1 MKIFRINVRGGT
13 ALAVCLGAVSM
24 LAITPTPSLAQKCTT
39 FACKVKAIAKKL
51 DSATT
56 PGSTAADTRSPSAG
70 IDVRIPTGPVPEVGA
85 TGSTGVVR
93 FQALVLQWKVID
105 DGTQLRAAPPP
116 PAPEIR
122 RQVLGCGPDRACVAT
137 ADLRVIGIETYGQS
151 LANNTPFIVDV
162 LLENHGRRATA
173 TTEGRI
179 CTNGLSGVKCNDGL
193 SDTFIIPVVQP
204 GERVTIRRSLNGK
217 LEGYSSTREVA
228 VVVDPDESIADFSRA
243 NNAMVA
249 KDVKV
254 EEPAITTVQTRSP
267 VETTIDRSFQ
277 PIHML
282 RLQNPSRSIATGE
295 IPMLVQFLNG
305 DNNCRVK
312 YENEP
317 LTLPSVPPKAV
328 VEFAIIF
335 PRVFASCSP
344 GIQILFGS
352 EPTVDSPNS
361 LSVLPKWTSLRFVSP
376 SR

>member
-1 MKIFRINVRGGT
+1 MRILRINVRGGT
-13 ALAVCLGAVSM
+13 ALAVCLGVVSM

-56 PGSTAADTRSPSAG
+56 PGSTVAETSSPSAG
-70 IDVRIPTGPVPEVGA
+70 NDVRIPTGPVPEVGA
-85 TGSTGVVR
+85 TGSTGAVR

-116 PAPEIR
+116 AAPEIR

-137 ADLRVIGIETYGQS
+137 ADLRVLGIETYGQS

-162 LLENHGRRATA
+162 LLENHGRKGTA

-179 CTNGLSGVKCNDGL
+179 CTNGLSGVRCNDGL
-193 SDTFIIPVVQP
+193 SDTFIIPPVQP
-204 GERVTIRRSLNGK
+204 GERVTIRRSLSGK
-217 LEGYSSTREVA
+217 LEGYGDTRNVG

-243 NNAMVA
+243 NNTLLS
-249 KDVKV
+249 KDIKV
-254 EEPAITTVQTRSP
+254 EKPEITTIQTRSP
-267 VETTIDRSFQ
+267 ADNTADRSFQ
-277 PIHML
+277 PVHLL

-295 IPMLVQFLNG
+295 VPMVVKISYAW
-305 DNNCRVK
+305 DPCRVK

-317 LTLPSVPPKAV
+317 LTLPSLPPKAV

-335 PRVFASCSP
+335 PRVFATCSSNVA
-344 GIQILFGS
+344 LS
-352 EPTVDSPNS
+352 YSSVAPTDSPNS
-361 LSVLPKWTSLRFVSP
+361 LSVLPGTNLRFTPP